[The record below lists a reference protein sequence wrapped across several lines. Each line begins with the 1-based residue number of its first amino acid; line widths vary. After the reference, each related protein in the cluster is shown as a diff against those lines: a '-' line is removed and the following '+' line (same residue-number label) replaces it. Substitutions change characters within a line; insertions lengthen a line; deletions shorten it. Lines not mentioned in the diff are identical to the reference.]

1 VSIVLQSTDQDL
13 SKSSLSIKP
22 VHPLKNLK
30 KKKKRITLKKYKTG
44 RWDEKEHTL
53 FINAFMKHGND
64 WKSVE
69 SIMRRRSAEQIR
81 SHSQKYF
88 IKVQKKYSVYK
99 KGGVEVKYESE
110 FDRKFLDI
118 FRRDKKKIFFVRK
131 VHKDHDK
138 NQCWKKKKSA
148 FLKVFSIEKE
158 LKETRNGTHHSN
170 SNIEVVEEKD
180 FVVKHQ
186 RITESA
192 VQERVLEPAEH
203 TSNKY
208 ENEHLLIDTIRN
220 LLSSNQVIMN
230 HLWDGKVK
238 EFNNLYFNLLT
249 FMRGNS
255 LEKLNFMDEAY
266 PNNYELL
273 QFLKNINNLESD
285 CNMNLTLRNLTEVT
299 NKSFMKY
306 RNKCNII

>member
-1 VSIVLQSTDQDL
+1 VSIVLISTNQDL

-22 VHPLKNLK
+22 VKQLKNLK

-44 RWDEKEHTL
+44 RWDEKEHSS

-88 IKVQKKYSVYK
+88 IKLQKKYSAYK
-99 KGGVEVKYESE
+99 KLGLEVKYETE
-110 FDRKFLDI
+110 FERKFLEI

-138 NQCWKKKKSA
+138 SQCWKKKKSA
-148 FLKVFSIEKE
+148 FLKVFTIEKDI
-158 LKETRNGTHHSN
+158 KETRETREIRNIATQHSN
-170 SNIEVVEEKD
+170 NKDTNDEKT

-186 RITESA
+186 RIAEP
-192 VQERVLEPAEH
+192 LEHA
-203 TSNKY
+203 SKLY
-208 ENEHLLIDTIRN
+208 ENEYLLIDSLRTLIA
-220 LLSSNQVIMN
+220 SNQVIIN
-230 HLWDGKVK
+230 LLWDDTITTT
-238 EFNNLYFNLLT
+238 NNLYFNLLT
-249 FMRGNS
+249 IMRGNS
-255 LEKLNFMDEAY
+255 LEKLNFNNEEKY
-266 PNNYELL
+266 PNNNELL
-273 QFLKNINNLESD
+273 QFLQYINNLES
-285 CNMNLTLRNLTEVT
+285 NMNLSLSNLTEVF

-306 RNKCNII
+306 RNNVI